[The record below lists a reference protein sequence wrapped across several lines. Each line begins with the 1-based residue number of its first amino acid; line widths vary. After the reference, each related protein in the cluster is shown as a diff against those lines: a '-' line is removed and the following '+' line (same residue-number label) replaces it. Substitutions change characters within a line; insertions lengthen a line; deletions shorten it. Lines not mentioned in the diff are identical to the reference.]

1 MVKFKS
7 QSSDQMF
14 LLPPTL
20 DDLVPQDALAR
31 VVSEVV
37 EELDLTLLY
46 HKYSLDGRP
55 AYHPKMMLKVLF
67 YAYANGIRS
76 SRKIEQRLQQ
86 DTHFMYLAGMET
98 PDHRTI
104 SDFRKHNID
113 LLKALFKQIVLLC
126 VELGMVSV
134 GHIAIDGSKIK
145 ASASKKQSKDA
156 DSLQQE
162 IEKLEQEISAV
173 FTEAEQI
180 DQAEDQ
186 QFGKEQRGDELPDE
200 IQDKVK
206 RLQRLKQAKQ
216 LLEQRGWN
224 KINLTDNDGCF
235 MQMPAK
241 LEVCYN
247 AQAAVDSDHQVII
260 ANDVVTEAND
270 QRQFVPMYEQA
281 VDNVNKTPD
290 EVSADCGYANHLN
303 YKYMQL
309 HVKDA
314 YVPPAQK
321 SYKNQSADQT
331 APNDYTKDKFSYD
344 AENDLYRCPEGHQL
358 SYFYTKAEHDIS
370 MRIYRSNDCSNCP
383 AHELCFRQCNKSKQ
397 RTLKIYET
405 DGYINQIRQKLKTDF
420 GKQKYCKR
428 LATVEPTF
436 GNMKFNL
443 GFDHFLLRGHN
454 KVRGEFDLMC
464 IAHNLNKIHTY
475 KLAKAA

>member
-20 DDLVPQDALAR
+20 DDLVSQDALAR

-37 EELDLTLLY
+37 EALDLTLLY

-86 DTHFMYLAGMET
+86 DTHFMFLAGMET

-104 SDFRKHNID
+104 SDFRKHNMD
-113 LLKALFKQIVLLC
+113 LLKTLFTQIVLLC
-126 VELGMVSV
+126 VEMGMVSV

-156 DSLQQE
+156 DRLQQE
-162 IEKLEQEISAV
+162 IEKLEREISAV
-173 FTEAEQI
+173 FAEAEQI
-180 DQAEDQ
+180 DHAEDQ
-186 QFGKEQRGDELPDE
+186 QFGKNQRGDELPGE
-200 IQDKVK
+200 IQDKVN
-206 RLQRLKQAKQ
+206 RLQRLKQAKA
-216 LLEQRGWN
+216 LLAQRGWN
-224 KINLTDNDGCF
+224 KINLTDSDSRF

-270 QRQFVPMYEQA
+270 QHQFIPMYEQA
-281 VDNVNKTPD
+281 VDNVGKAPA
-290 EVSADCGYANHLN
+290 EVSADCGYANHPN
-303 YKYMQL
+303 YKYMQQ

-314 YVPPAQK
+314 YVPPVHH
-321 SYKNQSADQT
+321 SSKNQAADQA
-331 APNDYTKDKFSYD
+331 APTDYTKDKFSYD
-344 AENDLYRCPEGHQL
+344 AEHDLYRCPEGRPL
-358 SYFYTKAEHDIS
+358 SYFYTKTEHDIA
-370 MRIYRSNDCSNCP
+370 MRIYRSDDCSNCP
-383 AHELCFRQCNKSKQ
+383 AHDLCHRRGYQAKQ

-405 DGYINQIRQKLKTDF
+405 DSYIDQIRQKLKTDV
-420 GKQKYCKR
+420 GKQTYCNR

-443 GFDHFLLRGHN
+443 GFDHFLLRGQE

-464 IAHNLNKIHTY
+464 IAHNLNKIYRY
-475 KLAKAA
+475 KMATAA

>member
-20 DDLVPQDALAR
+20 DDLVPPDALAR

-86 DTHFMYLAGMET
+86 DTHFMFLAGMET

-104 SDFRKHNID
+104 SDFRKHNIA

-156 DSLQQE
+156 DSLQKG

-173 FTEAEQI
+173 FAEAEQI
-180 DQAEDQ
+180 DQTEDQ
-186 QFGKEQRGDELPDE
+186 QFGKDQRGDELPGE
-200 IQDKVK
+200 IQDKVN
-206 RLQRLKQAKQ
+206 RLNRLKQAKQ

-224 KINLTDNDGCF
+224 KINLTDSDSRF

-260 ANDVVTEAND
+260 ANDVVTENND
-270 QRQFVPMYEQA
+270 QHQFIPMHEQA
-281 VDNVNKTPD
+281 VANVAKAPD
-290 EVSADCGYANHLN
+290 EVSADCGYANHIN
-303 YKYMQL
+303 YKYMQR
-309 HVKDA
+309 HVNDA
-314 YVPPAQK
+314 YVPPDHQ
-321 SYKNQSADQT
+321 SFKNQATDQHSPT
-331 APNDYTKDKFSYD
+331 DYTKDKFNYD
-344 AENDLYRCPEGHQL
+344 AENDLYRCPEGRQL
-358 SYFYTKAEHDIS
+358 SYFYTKTEHDIS
-370 MRIYRSNDCSNCP
+370 MRIYRSDDCSNCP
-383 AHELCFRQCNKSKQ
+383 THDLCHRRGYKAKQ

-405 DGYINQIRQKLKTDF
+405 DGYIDQIRQKLKTDV

-443 GFDHFLLRGHN
+443 GFDHFLLRGHE

-464 IAHNLNKIHTY
+464 IAHNLKKIHTY
-475 KLAKAA
+475 NITKAA